1 MALETAD
8 SILVVTANKD
18 LQRTLQDRLNMAGC
32 LVSVL
37 LADNAESAYAEIRK
51 HSPSLV
57 MADLQEP
64 YGAAENIIRVVAA
77 ENLDVPIIALSDP
90 DKIQQIELSLQLG
103 AVDYIVKPLPESPL
117 LKLAVMNAIEK
128 SRLLSE
134 NLLYRQQLEAANLEL
149 EQTIKKLKDDQ
160 EAGRFVQQ
168 KLFPPSSGTYF
179 DCKLGYQVVPSS
191 YLSGD
196 FVDYFRLDK
205 HRFGFYLADVSGH
218 GSSSAF
224 ITLLLKISTGEHLRN
239 FKQQGKGIVSQPA
252 RMLGWF
258 NQELIQLDLGKHL
271 TMFYGIVDT
280 HKNTLT
286 YSIAAHF
293 PLPILA
299 NGSKVNVIESTTL
312 PVGVFAD
319 AAYEEITIPL
329 SKQFSLVM
337 FSDGIMEVL
346 PQHSLAEKEQYLLN
360 LVESGDNGFD
370 ELADKLKLSHIE
382 SAPDDIALM
391 VVSR

>member
-1 MALETAD
+1 M
-8 SILVVTANKD
+8 
-18 LQRTLQDRLNMAGC
+18 QDRFKVADC

-37 LADNAESAYAEIRK
+37 LADDADSAYAEIRM

-64 YGAAENIIRVVAA
+64 HGAAENIIRAVAA

-168 KLFPPSSGTYF
+168 KLFPPASGTYF

-319 AAYEEITIPL
+319 AAYEEISIPL

-346 PQHSLAEKEQYLLN
+346 PQQSLAEKEQYLLN

-391 VVSR
+391 VVSRCY